1 MLCDGRRFSVPML
14 AVTSPQVKP
23 DSDRMGYTARIE
35 AAGGHVLSGMCFYQS
50 YAREISEAQRL
61 EAARHQQRQ
70 ARQHPR
76 RLRLPADAGLDGSLR
91 RGRGQRQA
99 GADMSAKIFKAR
111 HAMGPVV
118 RGPALVAND
127 GFSARYD
134 LDRIKGIFSRP
145 AHKLAGQSYV
155 GKILVLDTAKGG
167 VATAWML
174 HEMKSRGIV
183 PLALVLNSVNPIL
196 AQGAALGDV
205 AMLAGFDED
214 ITAAIPNGAEVEVN
228 PAQGLLKLKAT
239 RTN

>member
-1 MLCDGRRFSVPML
+1 MSSQIFY
-14 AVTSPQVKP
+14 A
-23 DSDRMGYTARIE
+23 
-35 AAGGHVLSGMCFYQS
+35 AAGMGAKV
-50 YAREISEAQRL
+50 R
-61 EAARHQQRQ
+61 AA
-70 ARQHPR
+70 
-76 RLRLPADAGLDGSLR
+76 
-91 RGRGQRQA
+91 
-99 GADMSAKIFKAR
+99 
-111 HAMGPVV
+111 
-118 RGPALVAND
+118 ALVAKD

-155 GKILVLDTAKGG
+155 GRILVLDTAKGG

-214 ITAAIPNGAEVEVN
+214 ITAAVPDGAEVEVN
-228 PAQGLLKLKAT
+228 PQEKWLKVL
-239 RTN
+239 